1 MNTYS
6 LPASN
11 LDLARQAQTAPAA
24 VPPAQAPETQLAP
37 PPIRDFAA
45 AFGDFRPPA
54 EEQRGG
60 LVVDLAAIE
69 AARAK
74 RAAPVDERGPPPDA
88 PKDTRRTTTLE
99 PATSAGASKATA
111 VKGAKPGAKSDAR
124 TEKAKPKPSHP
135 SRIWVQIGVG
145 RDKSALGF
153 DWRKLQRTEADLFKG
168 KKAWTTPWGQTNRLL
183 VGPFETQAAAQAFLK
198 TLKKERLDAFV
209 WSSPAGQ
216 AIDALAAK

>member
-1 MNTYS
+1 M
-6 LPASN
+6 
-11 LDLARQAQTAPAA
+11 
-24 VPPAQAPETQLAP
+24 
-37 PPIRDFAA
+37 RDFAA

-60 LVVDLAAIE
+60 LVVDFAAIE

-74 RAAPVDERGPPPDA
+74 RAAQIDERGPPPDA
-88 PKDTRRTTTLE
+88 PRDTRRTTTLE
-99 PATSAGASKATA
+99 PATSAAAKATTTKA
-111 VKGAKPGAKSDAR
+111 TKPAAKTDAKA
-124 TEKAKPKPSHP
+124 EKAKPKPTAPSHP

-153 DWRKLQRTEADLFKG
+153 DWRKFQRTQAELFKG

-183 VGPFETQAAAQAFLK
+183 LGPFETQAAAQAFLK
-198 TLKKERLDAFV
+198 MLKKEQLDAFA

>member
-1 MNTYS
+1 MNTYA

-11 LDLARQAQTAPAA
+11 LDLARQAQTTSGPSPTATAETQPAPA
-24 VPPAQAPETQLAP
+24 
-37 PPIRDFAA
+37 PIRDFAA

-74 RAAPVDERGPPPDA
+74 RAAQSDERGPPPDA
-88 PKDTRRTTTLE
+88 PRDTRRTTTLE
-99 PATSAGASKATA
+99 PATSAAAKAPVGKA
-111 VKGAKPGAKSDAR
+111 AKPGAKAD
-124 TEKAKPKPSHP
+124 KAKPKPAAPSHP

-153 DWRKLQRTEADLFKG
+153 DWRKFQRTEAELAKG
-168 KKAWTTPWGQTNRLL
+168 RKAWTTPWGQTNRLL
-183 VGPFETQAAAQAFLK
+183 VGPFETRAAAQAFVK
-198 TLKKERLDAFV
+198 TLRKDGDDAFV

>member
-11 LDLARQAQTAPAA
+11 LDLARQAQTTPAPTPTATA
-24 VPPAQAPETQLAP
+24 EPQPAP
-37 PPIRDFAA
+37 RDFAA

-74 RAAPVDERGPPPDA
+74 RVAQADERGPPPDA

-99 PATSAGASKATA
+99 PATSAAAKATA
-111 VKGAKPGAKSDAR
+111 TKATKSGAKIDPKADKAR
-124 TEKAKPKPSHP
+124 AKPVAPSHP

-153 DWRKLQRTEADLFKG
+153 DWRKFQRTQAELFKG
-168 KKAWTTPWGQTNRLL
+168 EKAWTTPWGQTNRLL
-183 VGPFETQAAAQAFLK
+183 VGPFETKAVAQAFLK
-198 TLKKERLDAFV
+198 ALKKEQLDAFV